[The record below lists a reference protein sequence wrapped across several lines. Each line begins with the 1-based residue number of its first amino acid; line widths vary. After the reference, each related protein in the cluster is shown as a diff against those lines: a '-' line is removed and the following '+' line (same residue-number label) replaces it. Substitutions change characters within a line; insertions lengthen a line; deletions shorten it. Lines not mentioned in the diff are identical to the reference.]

1 MKIRCQS
8 CYRVLNNDEEWC
20 TRCGAHS
27 DEVEKLMKSGIEPIE
42 EDEIGKRSVLFYFL
56 IAFVVTGL
64 VDVLFG
70 VIFNNVHTGFDY
82 GAVGQDL
89 PVAIAYFSAINALVI
104 TGIIMAGVAFLI
116 NAKDFKDYFRFTFE
130 KRTIISLLIGIGV
143 VAVIVLLHKF
153 TPISVIPYFFKD
165 YLVNPTVDMQLEGSL
180 SIIKILIVLLS
191 YAFVEEVIF
200 RKAVIN
206 WFDQTTILADG
217 WIVVLQALIGTALS
231 SIAILLLV
239 NISFIDAIIC
249 ISSNLVFQAILGIN
263 YFYTKRNITE
273 NLLLRLLLIILLV
286 IIL

>member
-56 IAFVVTGL
+56 IAFLVTGL

-70 VIFNNVHTGFDY
+70 VIFNNVHAGFDY

-89 PVAIAYFSAINALVI
+89 PVSIAYFSAINALVI
-104 TGIIMAGVAFLI
+104 SGIIMAGVAFLI
-116 NAKDFKDYFRFTFE
+116 NAKDFKDYFRFAFE
-130 KRTIISLLIGIGV
+130 KRTIVSLLIGIGV
-143 VAVIVLLHKF
+143 ITVIVLLHKF

-165 YLVNPTVDMQLEGSL
+165 YLINPTIDMQLEGSL

-231 SIAILLLV
+231 SMAILLLV

-249 ISSNLVFQAILGIN
+249 ISSNLVFQTILGIN

-273 NLLLRLLLIILLV
+273 NLLLRILLIILLV